1 MKVPDKARAAEA
13 PPISLKFLWQI
24 FLRRKWIVAVTAA
37 VILVAVTAISF
48 LTPPTYTAKGQILIE
63 REPNIL
69 SFENMFQIEPLSD
82 DYYQTQYKLLQSR
95 ALAGETI
102 DRIKLVENKA
112 FLDRFFQG
120 GSKPGVDPK
129 ADPLLRRR
137 LVTWFLERVSV
148 QPLRRTRLV
157 DVTFSHRDAQL
168 AADILNAMIE
178 SYIEMNVAR
187 KYEAT
192 EQATD
197 FLATEIENVRSGI
210 REKETKLQ
218 EYGRSKNIL
227 ALNDT
232 ENTLVASLGELNRGV
247 TDAKMD
253 RINKETYYNAI
264 KNAGPDY
271 IPSALNSPT
280 LSRLA
285 EEYNRLSRDYAKSS
299 ERFGPEMPQLQ
310 QLKAELDEAKKAL
323 DDETQALVSRAY
335 TDWQAALSREQNL
348 TYAFNQQ
355 RGAAF
360 QMNSNAIQYNQLL
373 IEIQNDK
380 NLLESLMTRKS
391 EADVSSR
398 LKGFRTSNIWVVD
411 NAEVPLSPSSPN
423 TKRNMALGLLVG
435 LFVGLGLALLYESLD
450 VTVKDAEDVRTYAG
464 VPTLGLIPMFSRD
477 GKEAL
482 AVEEAAAALGGMADV
497 VWTSIGKKRPDRRE
511 RRDEAMD
518 LVVQFAPDSAFAEQY
533 RSVRTSLLFS
543 MDDTDRRAFV
553 VTSPLPQDGKTATAC
568 NLAASLA
575 QAGKRVVVVDA
586 DLRKPRLHRVF
597 RAKNLNGLSKYLV
610 AGLASE
616 DLVRATAIPGLFLV
630 NAGPLPSDPLE
641 LLGSGK
647 LTTLLAQL
655 KKEFDFVLVDTPPA
669 LAVSDALVVG
679 SRLDGAI
686 LVVRRGRTPREALK
700 RTQEKLDAHK
710 IKTLGVIINAVRM
723 RDLDEYHVSSYY
735 GRAKRTDG

>member
-1 MKVPDKARAAEA
+1 MKTTDKASLAEG
-13 PPISLKFLWQI
+13 PPISLKDLWQI
-24 FLRRKWIVAVTAA
+24 FLKRKWIVAGTAA
-37 VILVAVTAISF
+37 VILVVVTAISL
-48 LTPPTYTAKGQILIE
+48 LTPPTYTAKGQLLIE

-95 ALAGETI
+95 ALAGDTI

-129 ADPLLRRR
+129 ADPALRRR
-137 LVTWFLERVSV
+137 LVNWFLERVSV

-157 DVTFSHRDAQL
+157 DVSFGHRDPQL

-178 SYIEMNVAR
+178 AYIEMNVAR

-197 FLATEIENVRSGI
+197 FLATEIENVRNGI

-218 EYGRSKNIL
+218 EYGRSKDIL
-227 ALNDT
+227 TPSAS
-232 ENTLVASLGELNRGV
+232 ENTTLATLAEINSGM
-247 TDAKMD
+247 TAAKIE
-253 RINKETYYNAI
+253 RINKQSYYNAI
-264 KNAGPDY
+264 KDAGPDY
-271 IPSALNSPT
+271 IPSALNSPA
-280 LSRLA
+280 LSSLA

-299 ERFGPEMPQLQ
+299 EIFLPDMPQLQ
-310 QLKAELDEAKKAL
+310 QLKAQLDDAKKAL
-323 DDETQALVSRAY
+323 ESETRNLVNRAY
-335 TDWQAALSREQNL
+335 TEWQAAASREQGL
-348 TYAFNQQ
+348 TNELN
-355 RGAAF
+355 RVKSAAF
-360 QMNSNAIQYNQLL
+360 QMNSNAIQYSQLL

-380 NLLESLMTRKS
+380 NLLETLMTRMS

-411 NAEVPLSPSSPN
+411 DAEVPLSPSSPN
-423 TKRNMALGLLVG
+423 TKKNMVLGLLVG
-435 LFVGLGLALLYESLD
+435 LFIGLGLALLYESLD
-450 VTVKDAEDVRTYAG
+450 VTVKDAEDVRKYAG
-464 VPTLGLIPMFSRD
+464 VPTLGLIPMFSKD
-477 GKEAL
+477 GKEAE
-482 AVEEAAAALGGMADV
+482 AVQEAAAALGDMANV

-518 LVVQFAPDSAFAEQY
+518 LVVQFAPESAFAEQY

-543 MDDTDRRAFV
+543 MDDMNRRALA

-597 RAKNLNGLSKYLV
+597 RTKNLNGLAKYLM
-610 AGLASE
+610 AGLALD

-630 NAGPLPSDPLE
+630 NAGPQASDPLE
-641 LLGSGK
+641 LLGSDK
-647 LTTLLAQL
+647 LATLFAQL
-655 KKEFDFVLVDTPPA
+655 KKDFDFVLVDTPPA

-686 LVVRRGRTPREALK
+686 MVVRRGQTPREAL
-700 RTQEKLDAHK
+700 RRAQEKLDAYK
-710 IKTLGVIINAVRM
+710 IKTLGVVINAVRM

-735 GRAKRTDG
+735 GREKRTGG

>member
-1 MKVPDKARAAEA
+1 MKTTEKSGSTGAQ
-13 PPISLKFLWQI
+13 PISLKDLWQV
-24 FLRRKWIVAVTAA
+24 FLKRKWIVAGTAA
-37 VILVAVTAISF
+37 VILVVVTAISL
-48 LTPPTYTAKGQILIE
+48 LTPPTYTARGQLLIE

-95 ALAGETI
+95 ALAGDTI

-137 LVTWFLERVSV
+137 LVNWFLERVSV

-157 DVTFSHRDAQL
+157 DVRFGHRDPQL

-197 FLATEIENVRSGI
+197 FLATEIENVRNGI

-218 EYGRSKNIL
+218 EYGRSKDIL
-227 ALNDT
+227 TPSAS
-232 ENTLVASLGELNRGV
+232 ENTTLATLAEINSGM
-247 TDAKMD
+247 TAAKIE
-253 RINKETYYNAI
+253 RINKQSYYNAI
-264 KNAGPDY
+264 KDAGPDY
-271 IPSALNSPT
+271 IPSALNSPA
-280 LSRLA
+280 LSSLA

-299 ERFGPEMPQLQ
+299 EIFLPDMPQLQ
-310 QLKAELDEAKKAL
+310 QLKAQLDDAKKAL
-323 DDETQALVSRAY
+323 ESETRNLVNRAY
-335 TDWQAALSREQNL
+335 TEWQAAASREQGL
-348 TYAFNQQ
+348 TNELN
-355 RGAAF
+355 RVKSAAF
-360 QMNSNAIQYNQLL
+360 QMNSNAIQYSQLL

-380 NLLESLMTRKS
+380 NLLETLMTRMS

-411 NAEVPLSPSSPN
+411 DAEVPLSPSSPN
-423 TKRNMALGLLVG
+423 TKKNMVLGLLVG
-435 LFVGLGLALLYESLD
+435 LFIGLGLALLYESLD
-450 VTVKDAEDVRTYAG
+450 VTVKDAEDVRKYAG
-464 VPTLGLIPMFSRD
+464 VPTLGLIPMFSKD
-477 GKEAL
+477 GKEAE
-482 AVEEAAAALGGMADV
+482 AVQEAAAALGDMANV

-518 LVVQFAPDSAFAEQY
+518 LVVQFAPESAFAEQY

-543 MDDTDRRAFV
+543 MDDMNRRALA

-597 RAKNLNGLSKYLV
+597 RTKNLNGLAKYLM
-610 AGLASE
+610 AGLALD

-630 NAGPLPSDPLE
+630 NAGPQASDPLE
-641 LLGSGK
+641 LLGSDK
-647 LTTLLAQL
+647 LATLFAQL
-655 KKEFDFVLVDTPPA
+655 KKDFDFVLVDTPPA

-686 LVVRRGRTPREALK
+686 MVVRRGQTPREAL
-700 RTQEKLDAHK
+700 RRAQEKLDAYK
-710 IKTLGVIINAVRM
+710 IKTLGVVINAVRM

-735 GRAKRTDG
+735 GREKRTGG